1 MGIMRTSLKKVET
14 WGQWF
19 LCPSAV
25 QPVAWD
31 VVRLLVY
38 INFENAFLDFWTP
51 FFDLYVPRP
60 TLSPILNVIRQRS
73 SMSCRQCHPFNI
85 TYFEYLAHSLRPKR
99 LTSLSHL
106 RPIQSI
112 NCYAS
117 PPACNHHQRCNVAV
131 SLNVL
136 LTDHGLQLSMFIH
149 VLRLLSIF
157 NVSPL
162 SCLKLKFL
170 RLWILRYSII
180 GSYQILFMIYDVN
193 A

>member
-1 MGIMRTSLKKVET
+1 MRTSLKKVET

-25 QPVAWD
+25 QLVAWD

-38 INFENAFLDFWTP
+38 INFDFWTP
-51 FFDLYVPRP
+51 FLIYMFRDPLYRQFSMLFVNVP
-60 TLSPILNVIRQRS
+60 S
-73 SMSCRQCHPFNI
+73 SMPSFQRH
-85 TYFEYLAHSLRPKR
+85 FEYLAHSLRPKR

-106 RPIQSI
+106 RPIQSSALI

-117 PPACNHHQRCNVAV
+117 PCNHHQRCDVAV

-136 LTDHGLQLSMFIH
+136 LTDHGLQLSMFIN
-149 VLRLLSIF
+149 VLWLLSIF

-162 SCLKLKFL
+162 SCLKLKLL
-170 RLWILRYSII
+170 RLWVII
-180 GSYQILFMIYDVN
+180 NY
-193 A
+193 